1 MNPLTTSKV
10 LNEKI
15 KLSQTVTGK
24 PLNIGKGFKAL
35 SFKHDQFGCLM
46 DPLIMMDH
54 YTMSSPTF
62 GAHPHAGMSAV
73 SILFEDS
80 LGHFNNRDSIG
91 NNIDLQPGDVYWLKA
106 GKGAVHDE
114 KPTEGSLIHG
124 LQIFVNLPKSLKHD
138 TPDSLHVPS
147 QEIPVITG
155 DNYRVRVVLGES
167 NGVISAKSPAL
178 PFTALDTYFKNNG
191 TYTHKV
197 ISNQALLI
205 YAVDGSIDIKLDEK
219 EIYLPEQQSIAIHVG
234 PAIQHLRLSST
245 KKSHA
250 VVLQGSP
257 VKEPFIQKG
266 AFVMSSS
273 DELDQA
279 TAAYEN
285 GLLGSISDKHIG

>member
-91 NNIDLQPGDVYWLKA
+91 NNIDLQPGDVY
-106 GKGAVHDE
+106 
-114 KPTEGSLIHG
+114 
-124 LQIFVNLPKSLKHD
+124 
-138 TPDSLHVPS
+138 
-147 QEIPVITG
+147 
-155 DNYRVRVVLGES
+155 
-167 NGVISAKSPAL
+167 
-178 PFTALDTYFKNNG
+178 
-191 TYTHKV
+191 
-197 ISNQALLI
+197 
-205 YAVDGSIDIKLDEK
+205 
-219 EIYLPEQQSIAIHVG
+219 
-234 PAIQHLRLSST
+234 
-245 KKSHA
+245 
-250 VVLQGSP
+250 
-257 VKEPFIQKG
+257 
-266 AFVMSSS
+266 
-273 DELDQA
+273 
-279 TAAYEN
+279 
-285 GLLGSISDKHIG
+285 